1 MTYRI
6 IQRRAIWYAFSLAL
20 IGASIV
26 FLFLG
31 GLLLSTDF
39 TGGSQIQLKFAASER
54 PSPQAVQETVAAYG
68 FGTPVVQNIDQDSA
82 LIRVRE
88 LTTDEH
94 KTFLQKIQERYPS
107 ASEDS
112 YSSVGPL
119 IGREL
124 RQKAVTATI
133 MVLIGIILYITWAF
147 RKSTRRLSSWAFG
160 TNAIIALVHDII
172 ITVGF
177 FAMLGYFAKVEV
189 DVLFV
194 TALLTTL
201 GFSVH
206 DTIVVFDRLR
216 EGMRQ
221 HPTDHMETLLNN
233 SVNTTLVR
241 SINTSLTTLLV
252 LTALY
257 LFGGSSIRIFVLTLI
272 VGITIG
278 TYSSIFLASP
288 LLLLWERKKG

>member
-6 IQRRAIWYAFSLAL
+6 IQKRKMWYVFSLAL
-20 IGASIV
+20 IAASIV
-26 FLFLG
+26 FLALG
-31 GLLLSTDF
+31 GLRLGTDF
-39 TGGSQIQLKFAASER
+39 TGGSQVQMKFAPGQR
-54 PSPQAVQETVAAYG
+54 PSPQALQDAVATFGY
-68 FGTPVVQNIDQDSA
+68 GTPSVQIVDQDST
-82 LIRVRE
+82 LVRVKE
-88 LTTDEH
+88 MTTEEHTAFLTKFKE
-94 KTFLQKIQERYPS
+94 KYPT
-107 ASEDS
+107 ATEDS

-119 IGREL
+119 IGKEL

-133 MVLIGIILYITWAF
+133 LVLIAIILYITWAF

-177 FAMLGYFAKVEV
+177 FAMIGYIAKVEV

-216 EGMRQ
+216 EGLRQ
-221 HPTDHMETLLNN
+221 HPTDQMETLLNN

-257 LFGGSSIRIFVLTLI
+257 LFGGASIRIFVLTLI

-288 LLLLWERKKG
+288 LLLMWERRK

>member
-6 IQRRAIWYAFSLAL
+6 IQHRRVWYMLSLAL
-20 IGASIV
+20 IGASVV
-26 FLFLG
+26 FLLLG
-31 GLLLSTDF
+31 GLRLGTDF
-39 TGGSQIQLKFAASER
+39 TGGSQVQLKFALEER
-54 PSPQAVQETVAAYG
+54 PSPQILQDVVTTFGY
-68 FGTPVVQNIDQDSA
+68 GTPSVQIVDQDSA
-82 LIRVRE
+82 LVRVRE
-88 LTTDEH
+88 LSTEEH
-94 KTFLQKIQERYPS
+94 KTFLTKIQEKYPS
-107 ASEDS
+107 AHEDS

-124 RQKAVTATI
+124 RQKAMTATI

-160 TNAIIALVHDII
+160 TNAIVALVHDII

-221 HPTDHMETLLNN
+221 HPTENMETLLNN

-288 LLLLWERKKG
+288 LLLMWEKRK

>member
-6 IQRRAIWYAFSLAL
+6 IQKRKIWYAFSLAL
-20 IGASIV
+20 TAVCIV
-26 FLFLG
+26 FLALG
-31 GLLLSTDF
+31 GLRLGTDF
-39 TGGSQIQLKFAASER
+39 TGGSQVQMKFAAGER
-54 PSPQAVQETVAAYG
+54 PSPQELQDVVSTFGY
-68 FGTPVVQNIDQDSA
+68 GTPTVQIVDQDSA
-82 LIRVRE
+82 LVRVKE
-88 LTTDEH
+88 MTTEEH
-94 KTFLQKIQERYPS
+94 TAFLQEFKEKYPS
-107 ASEDS
+107 ATEDS

-119 IGREL
+119 IGKEL
-124 RQKAVTATI
+124 RQQAVTATI
-133 MVLIGIILYITWAF
+133 LVLIAIILYITWAF

-216 EGMRQ
+216 EGLRQ

-257 LFGGSSIRIFVLTLI
+257 LFGGASIRIFVLTLI

-288 LLLLWERKKG
+288 LLLMWERRK